1 VYCHK
6 CGTKAEEKYCIKCGT
21 KIVSSDA
28 TIIESWRS
36 SSNFKEIAKHPEV
49 LNLIEK
55 QSKKSNSK
63 ITHENLINTFD
74 LVFGTITGVPI
85 GFLMEVLVPIT
96 RRLGLKTGK
105 SLTVEY
111 PESIQEIFVKSLC
124 SMYKNQYTLEEFHEA
139 NDGVILIGKIKANMQ
154 TFGGNLIIT
163 LKRDDEKVIAN
174 FQAVIKGQLI
184 DWGKSKSV
192 LKTIKNEI
200 ENINLNN

>member
-1 VYCHK
+1 MYCHK

-96 RRLGLKTGK
+96 KRLGLKTGK